1 MATSTPG
8 GAKTNLGL
16 EPNIAGLLCYVPCCI
31 GFVFSVVAAIVEKQ
45 SKSVRFHAFQSLLV
59 HAVAIVLGIGLNV
72 VQAVLGVAGF
82 GAIGLLLS
90 FVGIL
95 IGLGFLGLTI
105 FLMIKANSGEEFELP
120 TLGRMARQWV

>member
-31 GFVFSVVAAIVEKQ
+31 GLVFSGVAAIVEKQ

-82 GAIGLLLS
+82 GFVGLLLS
-90 FVGIL
+90 LVGIL

-105 FLMIKANSGEEFELP
+105 FLMIKANSGEEFEVP